1 MDILL
6 DDPATEKTFQEI
18 LAKIRLRKNGET
30 VALMKK
36 MGVKY
41 KVNWGASIIHLREL
55 GRSYEKNHLLA
66 LKLWN
71 KGWRETMILASM
83 LEVPDAMTEEQMD
96 FWTKSTENI
105 ELIEQ
110 LVANL
115 FVHSKF
121 AFVKALEYCCGKKYL
136 VHYAGLQLIGRLA
149 MVDKKAINEMFE
161 PFFAVMAPLAKDP
174 QLGQVFYRTMTAL
187 INRNDDL
194 RQSCESFLNQ
204 VNEMEEEQ
212 ARKIASVLL
221 EDIADLNADMA

>member
-6 DDPATEKTFQEI
+6 DDPATEKLFQEI
-18 LAKIRLRKNGET
+18 LGKIRLRKNGET
-30 VALMKK
+30 VAQMKK

-41 KVNWGASIIHLREL
+41 KINWGASIIHLREL
-55 GRSYEKNHLLA
+55 AKGYEKNHLLA

-71 KGWRETMILASM
+71 KGWRETMILAGM

-96 FWTKSTENI
+96 YWVKSAETV

-115 FVHSKF
+115 FVFSKF

-161 PFFAVMAPLAKDP
+161 PFFPVMAPLVKDP
-174 QLGQVFYRTMTAL
+174 QLGQVFYRAMTAL
-187 INRNDDL
+187 INRNAEL
-194 RQSCESFLNQ
+194 RKSCEAFLLDIK
-204 VNEMEEEQ
+204 EMEEEQ
-212 ARKIASVLL
+212 ARNMANVLL
-221 EDIADLNADMA
+221 EDIAGLNEDLA

>member
-6 DDPATEKTFQEI
+6 DDPATEKQFREI

-30 VALMKK
+30 VAQMKK
-36 MGVKY
+36 MGVNY
-41 KVNWGASIIHLREL
+41 KINWGASIIHLREL
-55 GRSYEKNHLLA
+55 AKDYEANHLLA

-71 KGWRETMILASM
+71 KGWRETMIVASM
-83 LEVPDAMTEEQMD
+83 LEVPDEMTEAQMD
-96 FWTKSTENI
+96 YWTKSTETV

-115 FVHSKF
+115 FVRSKF

-149 MVDKKAINEMFE
+149 MMDKKAINEMFE
-161 PFFAVMAPLAKDP
+161 PFFQVMAPLSKDP

-187 INRNDDL
+187 INRNAEL
-194 RQSCESFLNQ
+194 RQSCEAFLQ
-204 VNEMEEEQ
+204 EVKAMEEEQ
-212 ARKIASVLL
+212 AQNMAIVLL
-221 EDIADLNADMA
+221 EDIADINADLA

>member
-6 DDPATEKTFQEI
+6 DDPATEKQFKEI

-36 MGVKY
+36 MGVNY
-41 KVNWGASIIHLREL
+41 KINWGASIIHLREL
-55 GRSYEKNHLLA
+55 AKDYDKNHLLA

-71 KGWRETMILASM
+71 KGWRETMIVASM
-83 LEVPDAMTEEQMD
+83 IDVPDEMSEEQMD
-96 FWTKSTENI
+96 YWTKSTETV

-121 AFVKALEYCCGKKYL
+121 AFVKALYL
-136 VHYAGLQLIGRLA
+136 VHYAGLQMIGRLA

-161 PFFAVMAPLAKDP
+161 PFFSVMAPLAKDP

-187 INRNDDL
+187 INRDPDL
-194 RQSCESFLNQ
+194 CKTCEAFLLE
-204 VNEMEEEQ
+204 VKEMEEEQ
-212 ARKIASVLL
+212 AKNMATVLL
-221 EDIADLNADMA
+221 EDIADLKQDLA